1 MAVLMI
7 GLVIGLLVA
16 VVLAIVI
23 DDGGDPADDF
33 EGASAPMGR
42 RAAPGSDRF

>member
-1 MAVLMI
+1 MI

-23 DDGGDPADDF
+23 DDRSEPVDDF
-33 EGASAPMGR
+33 EDAVSAGR
-42 RAAPGSDRF
+42 RPLSDSDRG